1 MVRALVMLLL
11 GTNALVAVA
20 RPWVGVVLA
29 YLIAILTPQTIWWWA
44 FDGIRPSLF
53 VVAPTLLGFAVA
65 LVAGRLDYSRVRTRL
80 NACMLILWISFTVAY
95 LFGPYVNVM
104 SDWRFY
110 DPAAQFSMLT
120 KAFVTYFV
128 AVILLDNTD
137 KLKYAAMVIVITA
150 IYMTYWAN
158 AQYFVYN
165 HFGRLNGPTS
175 LFGESIYFDENVF
188 AVLFVVGMPFLYYF
202 GRYLQNRIL
211 RWAVWL
217 VIPLSWHAVFL
228 TASRGALLAIGAVL
242 MVFVMR
248 LEKKIYGVLIVI
260 GFMVAF
266 AWQAGDVMKSRSATI
281 TTFEQEHS
289 ATSRLDAWDAA
300 VKMMATHPIT
310 GVGFASFGQAYQY
323 FSPTRPRVAHNT
335 FFQVGAEW
343 GVIAGFTY
351 LFLMFSTLN
360 RLRKMGKRLREV
372 DTDEGRLH
380 YYLNDA
386 SMLALVGIFVCS
398 MFLSLDRFELFY
410 FLLLLANGAL
420 VGGEK
425 LLGGSTAAAPAAK
438 GKGPRR
444 IGRPAPGLAPA
455 PANALLPGKH
465 ALPNTPRPHP

>member
-20 RPWVGVVLA
+20 RPWVGVVFA

-310 GVGFASFGQAYQY
+310 GVGAQHVLPGRRGVGRHRRLHVPVPDVFHAQPLAQDGQA
-323 FSPTRPRVAHNT
+323 
-335 FFQVGAEW
+335 
-343 GVIAGFTY
+343 IAR
-351 LFLMFSTLN
+351 S
-360 RLRKMGKRLREV
+360 RH
-372 DTDEGRLH
+372 GRGQ
-380 YYLNDA
+380 A
-386 SMLALVGIFVCS
+386 
-398 MFLSLDRFELFY
+398 
-410 FLLLLANGAL
+410 
-420 VGGEK
+420 
-425 LLGGSTAAAPAAK
+425 
-438 GKGPRR
+438 
-444 IGRPAPGLAPA
+444 
-455 PANALLPGKH
+455 ALLPERCQH
-465 ALPNTPRPHP
+465 AGAGRHLRLLDVPFAGPLRAVLLPAAARQRRAGRRGETARRQHRRGAGREGQGATPHRPAGAWPCASACQRTAAWQARPAQHASSPSMKAMNR